1 MWLESISSSIG
12 VATGGAGLAGAV
24 YVASGSLEKE
34 ARPEARRQ
42 IAAFLKS
49 AHVQYDVSHAA
60 ELVRHLFLMT
70 FGARHLS
77 LLCIR
82 RSIAGTILFVV
93 SVSLL
98 MFLKHRSDIYL
109 NWPEY
114 QPGKPT
120 PLWAIVIGDLPW
132 LVALAMI
139 PDYLSLAKTRVIL
152 RWMTRRTHLH
162 SVIALILLDVVL
174 SYAISMIVY
183 YGLHLPMDGLNS
195 VCDTYRFF
203 AGEVACGDIANPLRF
218 VWVVITI
225 SSDMLWEALH
235 ASHKYGPFNVLVFA
249 FGTSTMLTSIWT
261 ILVLAAV
268 SLLRPA
274 VGLNFAL
281 GAARWMFDVD
291 EHPIK
296 IIGLFVA
303 GLLWIGSIAYA
314 VI

>member
-1 MWLESISSSIG
+1 MTWLESISSSIG
-12 VATGGAGLAGAV
+12 VATGGASLAGAI
-24 YVASGSLEKE
+24 YLASTSLEKE
-34 ARPEARRQ
+34 ARPEARQQ

-49 AHVQYDVSHAA
+49 THVQYNVGHAA

-77 LLCIR
+77 FRCIR
-82 RSIAGTILFVV
+82 RSIAGTILFVT

-98 MFLKHRSDIYL
+98 MFLKHRADL

-114 QPGKPT
+114 QPGTPT
-120 PLWAIVIGDLPW
+120 PLWAIVIYELPS
-132 LVALAMI
+132 LVVLAMI

-152 RWMTRRTHLH
+152 RWMVRKTRLH
-162 SVIALILLDVVL
+162 SVIALILLDIVL
-174 SYAISMIVY
+174 SYAISMIIY
-183 YGLHLPMDGLNS
+183 YSLILPVAGLNG
-195 VCDTYRFF
+195 VCATYRYFEG
-203 AGEVACGDIANPLRF
+203 AVACGHMANPLRF

-235 ASHKYGPFNVLVFA
+235 PTHKYGPVNVLVFA
-249 FGTSTMLTSIWT
+249 FGISTVLTSIWT

-268 SLLRPA
+268 SLLRLA
-274 VGLNFAL
+274 VGLNLAL
-281 GAARWMFDVD
+281 GAARWLFDVD

-303 GLLWIGSIAYA
+303 GLVWIGSIAYA